1 MSKKKSVCE
10 VKKETKIDV
19 VEPKHEHEN
28 EKKDVVDECVYPT
41 ELLIKSDK
49 LKHYRLHIDVLRAIL
64 VKDEYSV
71 SNAEKSINKYIESF
85 N

>member
-1 MSKKKSVCE
+1 MSKKKSVRE
-10 VKKETKIDV
+10 VKEETKIDV
-19 VEPKHEHEN
+19 IEPKHEN
-28 EKKDVVDECVYPT
+28 EKQDVVDECVYPT